1 MSKLGS
7 AINEIRTLDDL
18 SREDRFLNRIDPLVK
33 LVLTVLFV
41 ALTVSFPKYDLT
53 GVLCMAV
60 YPFLVFN
67 IGNLS
72 FRDALR
78 RLRIVLP
85 VVCVVGV
92 FNPIF
97 DRQIIAHLGPVAV
110 SGGVVS
116 MLTLMIKA
124 VLTVLASYLLIAT
137 TPIEAVC
144 GALRRIRIPQLI
156 VTEILLIYRYV
167 AVLIAE
173 AHRVTQAYLLRA
185 PGQKGIAFRAWGPLL
200 GQMLLRSMDRAGEV
214 YESMCL
220 RGFRGEF
227 YWKNGSKRSPARTSL
242 LYLLI
247 WAAALILMRIFPVAR
262 MIGGL
267 FLK

>member
-1 MSKLGS
+1 MSKIGS
-7 AINEIRTLDDL
+7 AINEIQTLDNL
-18 SREDRFLNRIDPLVK
+18 AREDRFLNRIDPFVK
-33 LVLTVLFV
+33 LVITVLFV
-41 ALTVSFPKYDLT
+41 ALTVSFGKYNFAGLIS
-53 GVLCMAV
+53 MAI
-60 YPFLVFN
+60 YPLLVFN

-72 FRDALR
+72 FKDALR
-78 RLRIVLP
+78 RLRVVLP
-85 VVCVVGV
+85 LVCIVGV

-97 DRQIIAHLGPVAV
+97 DRQIILHIGSVGI

-116 MLTLMIKA
+116 MVTLMIKA

-137 TPIEAVC
+137 TPIEGIC
-144 GALRRIRIPQLI
+144 RALRRIHVPQII

-167 AVLIAE
+167 SLLLSE
-173 AHRVTQAYLLRA
+173 ARRVTQAYSLRA
-185 PGQKGIAFRAWGPLL
+185 PGQKGVAFRVWGSLL

-227 YWKNGSKRSPARTSL
+227 YVKQKNSSRSSDI

-247 WAAALILMRIFPVAR
+247 WAAVLILLRRFPVLEW
-262 MIGGL
+262 IGSL
-267 FLK
+267 FVR

>member
-1 MSKLGS
+1 MSRIGA
-7 AINEIRTLDDL
+7 AIHEIRTLDDL
-18 SREDRFLNRIDPLVK
+18 SREDRFLNGIDPLVK
-33 LVLTVLFV
+33 LVLTVLYV
-41 ALTVSFPKYDLT
+41 VLTVSFGKYDLT
-53 GVLCMAV
+53 GLLPMVL
-60 YPFLVFN
+60 YPVLVFN

-85 VVCVVGV
+85 IVCIVGV

-97 DRQIIAHLGPVAV
+97 DRAIITHIGPVAV

-137 TPIEAVC
+137 TPIEGIC
-144 GALRRIRIPQLI
+144 GALRRIRIPQII
-156 VTEILLIYRYV
+156 VTELLLIYRYIS
-167 AVLIAE
+167 VLLAE

-185 PGQKGIAFRAWGPLL
+185 PGQKGVAFRAWGPLL
-200 GQMLLRSMDRAGEV
+200 GQMLLRSMDRANDV
-214 YESMCL
+214 YESMSL

-227 YWKNGSKRSPARTSL
+227 YYQKKKNSGLPSL
-242 LYLLI
+242 IYLLV
-247 WAAALILMRIFPVAR
+247 WAAALILLRIFPVFG

-267 FLK
+267 FVK